1 MNPWEYQ
8 SSVLSGSDAGKAPA
22 RDATFIW
29 MVACSTPIR
38 LSPPK
43 PKRVLLRRPWKPHR
57 PQLPILLHAWWQS
70 AALLARD
77 VTD

>member
-29 MVACSTPIR
+29 MVACSAPIR
-38 LSPPK
+38 RRPPK
-43 PKRVLLRRPWKPHR
+43 
-57 PQLPILLHAWWQS
+57 A
-70 AALLARD
+70 
-77 VTD
+77 